1 MALSNT
7 EKALVINDD
16 ETLPTG
22 FRQIFKLGMLSHAN
36 TILYNENDTTYG
48 LLPYGRRALVDLA
61 IAVIK
66 DPDFYLTSFIYNF
79 AIDSNVTFATLEA
92 KIPDVIPAI
101 FPALSGL
108 IRYDRP

>member
-1 MALSNT
+1 MALSNS
-7 EKALVINDD
+7 EKILVIDNDA
-16 ETLPTG
+16 TLPTG

-36 TILYNENDTTYG
+36 TILYNENDTTY
-48 LLPYGRRALVDLA
+48 LSLPFGRKALVDLA
-61 IAVIK
+61 KAVIK
-66 DPDFYLTSFIYNF
+66 EPDFYLTSFIYNF
-79 AIDSNVTFATLEA
+79 AIDSNVTWVTLEA